1 MAAKPYFEWCFVSL
15 TRVRPWNTIIWFY
28 HLRASAWQSFHEYPP
43 PPPSIENLECS
54 VMLWRIHR
62 LPPRWSSST
71 FHEEM
76 NWKFWYGPCFTQ
88 LKFKQLRWTDWDI
101 FSVGKDGDVIMNQV
115 IIANFSV
122 SGRTRCNIQS
132 FLCVTLP
139 IKCAISLENKASDNT
154 FNG

>member
-15 TRVRPWNTIIWFY
+15 TRVGPWNTIIWFY
-28 HLRASAWQSFHEYPP
+28 HLRASAWQSFHEYPPP

-101 FSVGKDGDVIMNQV
+101 FSVGMDGGVIMNQV
-115 IIANFSV
+115 IITDFSDMKLV
-122 SGRTRCNIQS
+122 
-132 FLCVTLP
+132 CVG
-139 IKCAISLENKASDNT
+139 KNSLQYSVPLVCYAAYQVCYLFRE
-154 FNG
+154 

>member
-28 HLRASAWQSFHEYPP
+28 HLRAKLQLYNLSICTPP

-62 LPPRWSSST
+62 LPPWWSSST

-101 FSVGKDGDVIMNQV
+101 FSVGKDRGVIMNKV
-115 IIANFSV
+115 IITDFSDMKHV
-122 SGRTRCNIQS
+122 
-132 FLCVTLP
+132 CVG
-139 IKCAISLENKASDNT
+139 KNSLQYSVPLVCYAAYQVCYLFRE
-154 FNG
+154 